1 MHVSDIATAMI
12 MKRLLE
18 SLLPKI
24 YVVTSSNYHPD
35 GLWPNGLMR
44 ERFCQQLKS

>member
-18 SLLPKI
+18 SLFANKI
-24 YVVTSSNYHPD
+24 YIVTSSNYHPD
-35 GLWPNGLMR
+35 NL
-44 ERFCQQLKS
+44 